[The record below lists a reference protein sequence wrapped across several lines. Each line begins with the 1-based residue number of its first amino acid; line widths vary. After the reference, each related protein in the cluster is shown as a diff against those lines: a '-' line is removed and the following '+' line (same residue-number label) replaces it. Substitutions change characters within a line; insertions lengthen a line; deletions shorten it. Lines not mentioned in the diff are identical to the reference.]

1 MQFLD
6 NFGPLA
12 DKYDGFI
19 LDLWGVIHDGV
30 TAYPHSAATLQR
42 LRDAGK
48 KCVLLSNAPRRSFK
62 VQEAMRKMGIADDLY
77 HGILTSGEA
86 TYIMLKQRTDPW
98 YAGLGTRVFH
108 LGPDRDKN
116 VMDGLGLTEVFSPTE
131 ADFFL
136 NTGPDDQRDPTTL
149 TDFEPILA
157 DCLKAGLK
165 MVCANP
171 DLEVISNNR
180 RMLCAGALA
189 VRYQEL
195 GGDMRMLGKPDK
207 AVYSVALDMLGV
219 PPARV
224 LGVGDAL
231 RTDIA
236 GATNAGL
243 DSCWVLGGIH
253 AEELGGDQNA
263 IRAAAASVG
272 LAPIAVVPSFTW

>member
-1 MQFLD
+1 MQFLN
-6 NFGPLA
+6 NFAPLA
-12 DKYDGFI
+12 EKYDGFI
-19 LDLWGVIHDGV
+19 LDLWGVIHDGI
-30 TAYPHSAATLQR
+30 TAYPHAAATLAK

-48 KCVLLSNAPRRSFK
+48 RSVLLSNAPRRAFK
-62 VQEAMRKMGIADDLY
+62 VQEAMRRMGIADDLY

-98 YAGLGTRVFH
+98 YASLGTRVFH
-108 LGPDRDKN
+108 LGPERDKN
-116 VMDGLGLTEVFSPTE
+116 VMDGLGLTEVTTPAE
-131 ADFFL
+131 ADFLL

-149 TDFEPILA
+149 RDFEPVLA
-157 DCLKAGLK
+157 DCLKAGLR

-195 GGDMRMLGKPDK
+195 GGDMRMLGKPDA
-207 AVYSVALDMLGV
+207 AVYDVALEMLGV
-219 PPARV
+219 PKHRV

-253 AEELGGDQNA
+253 AEELGNDRDA
-263 IRAAAASVG
+263 IRAAARNAG
-272 LAPIAVVPSFTW
+272 FAPVAVIPAFMW